1 MMSPQLLLGRRV
13 RGQVSAI
20 FFIFFIPVQPVSK
33 LCAVFVVVVGDDKG
47 CDPAMLTYVWSAMA
61 ISVISWHRWVVGR
74 RADSHR
80 DFLVTDGD
88 GRTCRSQ
95 ILSVREFVIER
106 ASEASGDIE
115 RATRVRLSREQKKS
129 PNERS
134 ELGFRTSE
142 ENLEY

>member
-1 MMSPQLLLGRRV
+1 M

-74 RADSHR
+74 RADPHR
-80 DFLVTDGD
+80 YFLIMAIAVLAD
-88 GRTCRSQ
+88 
-95 ILSVREFVIER
+95 LKN
-106 ASEASGDIE
+106 
-115 RATRVRLSREQKKS
+115 RL
-129 PNERS
+129 
-134 ELGFRTSE
+134 FT
-142 ENLEY
+142 NL